1 MSAPIIGID
10 LGTTNSCVA
19 TLEGGQ
25 AVVIPNSEGSR
36 TTPSVVAFT
45 KDGERLVGITAKRQ
59 AVTNPHRTILSVKRE
74 MGSDWTKKIDK
85 EKYTPQEISAFILQK
100 LKADA
105 EDYLG
110 QEVKQAVITCPAY
123 FTDAQRKATR
133 DAGRIAGLEVLRI
146 INEPTAAALAYGVD
160 KEEDQ
165 TILVFDLGG
174 GTFDISILE
183 IYLVDGQPQ
192 IEVKATSGDNRLGGD
207 DFDEVV
213 IEWIVAEFKKSTG
226 IDLSG
231 DVQAMSRL
239 REAAEKAKIELS
251 ATGSTQINLP
261 FITMRDGQPEHL
273 DMNLS
278 RSKFEELIGP
288 LIERTIGPTRQAMK
302 DAGLKKGNVDKV
314 LLVGGSTRVPAVQI
328 AIEKEVGKDPFK
340 GINPDEAVAVG
351 AALQAGIIVGD
362 EGVTDVLLL
371 DVTPLTLG
379 IETLGG
385 VTTTMID
392 RNTTIPS
399 RRSEIFSTAGDNQP
413 AVEVHVLQG
422 ERDFANDNTTLGRF
436 HLLGIPPAPRGIPQ
450 IEVTFDID
458 ANGIVNVSAKDLG
471 TGTEQSIKIE
481 SQTSLSE
488 DEINAKISEAESF
501 AEDDKRRKARVDLRN
516 QADSIVYQTRRM
528 FEESGEKLTE
538 EDKASAIEQL
548 DALEALIMNDDTP
561 IDFDDLDEA
570 AIQAKIGELEQA
582 MHAVSTKLYEA
593 AAAEM
598 AEQQAAEAGDA
609 GDAGDVETGDGV
621 VEADFEVVD
630 GDDES

>member
-25 AVVIPNSEGSR
+25 AVVIPNSEGAR

-160 KEEDQ
+160 KQEDQ

-609 GDAGDVETGDGV
+609 GDVETGDDV

>member
-1 MSAPIIGID
+1 MGSAVIGID

-19 TLEGGQ
+19 TIEGGK

-45 KDGERLVGITAKRQ
+45 KEGERLVGVTAKRQ
-59 AVTNPHRTILSVKRE
+59 AVTNSERTIISVKRE
-74 MGSDWTKKIDK
+74 MGTDWVQEIDGDN
-85 EKYTPQEISAFILQK
+85 YSPQEISAFVLQK
-100 LKADA
+100 LKSDA
-105 EDYLG
+105 EEYLG
-110 QEVKQAVITCPAY
+110 TEVKQAVVTCPAY
-123 FTDAQRKATR
+123 FSDAQRKATK

-165 TILVFDLGG
+165 TVLVYDLGG
-174 GTFDISILE
+174 GTFDVSILE
-183 IYLVDGQPQ
+183 IYQVDGQPQ

-207 DFDEVV
+207 DFDEAVMD
-213 IEWIVAEFKKSTG
+213 WIVSEFKKSTG
-226 IDLSG
+226 IELEKDL
-231 DVQAMSRL
+231 QAMSRI

-251 ATGSTQINLP
+251 ATPSTQINLP
-261 FITMRDGQPEHL
+261 FITMIDGQPEHL
-273 DMNLS
+273 DMSLS
-278 RSKFEELIGP
+278 RSKFEKLTAS
-288 LIERTIGPTRQAMK
+288 LVERTMSPTRQAMK
-302 DAGLKKGNVDKV
+302 DASIKKGNVDKV
-314 LLVGGSTRVPAVQI
+314 LLVGGSTRIPAVQQ
-328 AIEKEVGKDPFK
+328 AIEKEVGKAPFK
-340 GINPDEAVAVG
+340 GINPDEAVAMG

-385 VTTTMID
+385 VTTTMIE

-399 RRSEIFSTAGDNQP
+399 RRSETFSTAADNQP

-422 ERDFANDNTTLGRF
+422 EREFAKDNITLGRF
-436 HLLGIPPAPRGIPQ
+436 HLMGIPAAPRGIPQ

-488 DEINAKISEAESF
+488 DEIRQKIEDAEKF
-501 AEDDKRRKARVDLRN
+501 ADEDKRKKAKVEMRN
-516 QADSIVYQTRRM
+516 SADSVVYQTRKM
-528 FEESGEKLTE
+528 IEENEEKLAD
-538 EDKASAIEQL
+538 EDTKPVLEKL
-548 DALEALIMNDDTP
+548 DELEALIVKDETP
-561 IDFDDLDEA
+561 VPLEEIDEA
-570 AIQAKIGELEQA
+570 AIQAKMSELEES
-582 MHAVSTKLYEA
+582 MHSISTKLYEA

-598 AEQQAAEAGDA
+598 AEEKEDSGD
-609 GDAGDVETGDGV
+609 DGV
-621 VEADFEVVD
+621 VDADFEVVD
-630 GDDES
+630 SEEEED

>member
-1 MSAPIIGID
+1 MGSAVIGID

-19 TLEGGQ
+19 TIEGGK

-45 KDGERLVGITAKRQ
+45 KEGERLVGVTAKRQ
-59 AVTNPHRTILSVKRE
+59 AVTNSERTIISVKRE
-74 MGSDWTKKIDK
+74 MGTDWVQEIDGDN
-85 EKYTPQEISAFILQK
+85 YSPQEISAFVLQK
-100 LKADA
+100 LKSDA
-105 EDYLG
+105 EEYLG
-110 QEVKQAVITCPAY
+110 TEVKQAVVTCPAY
-123 FTDAQRKATR
+123 FSDAQRKATK

-165 TILVFDLGG
+165 TVLVYDLGG
-174 GTFDISILE
+174 GTFDVSILE
-183 IYLVDGQPQ
+183 IYQVDGQPQ

-207 DFDEVV
+207 DFDEAVMD
-213 IEWIVAEFKKSTG
+213 WIVSEFKKTTG
-226 IDLSG
+226 IELEKDL
-231 DVQAMSRL
+231 QAMSRI

-251 ATGSTQINLP
+251 ATPSTQINLP
-261 FITMRDGQPEHL
+261 FITMIDGQPEHL
-273 DMNLS
+273 DMSLS
-278 RSKFEELIGP
+278 RSKFEKLTAS
-288 LIERTIGPTRQAMK
+288 LVERTMSPTRQAMK
-302 DAGLKKGNVDKV
+302 DASIKKGNVDKV
-314 LLVGGSTRVPAVQI
+314 LLVGGSTRIPAVQQ
-328 AIEKEVGKDPFK
+328 AIEKEVGKAPFK
-340 GINPDEAVAVG
+340 GINPDEAVAMG

-385 VTTTMID
+385 VTTTMIE

-399 RRSEIFSTAGDNQP
+399 RRSETFSTAADNQP

-422 ERDFANDNTTLGRF
+422 EREFAKDNITLGRF
-436 HLLGIPPAPRGIPQ
+436 HLMGIPAAPRGIPQ

-488 DEINAKISEAESF
+488 DEIRQKIEDAEKF
-501 AEDDKRRKARVDLRN
+501 ADEDKRKKAKVEMRN
-516 QADSIVYQTRRM
+516 SADSVVYQTRKM
-528 FEESGEKLTE
+528 IDENEEKLAD
-538 EDKASAIEQL
+538 EDTKPVLQKL
-548 DALEALIMNDDTP
+548 DELEALIVKDETP
-561 IDFDDLDEA
+561 VPLEEIDEA
-570 AIQAKIGELEQA
+570 AIQAKMSELEES
-582 MHAVSTKLYEA
+582 MHSISTKLYEA

-598 AEQQAAEAGDA
+598 AEEKE
-609 GDAGDVETGDGV
+609 ETGEDGV
-621 VEADFEVVD
+621 VDADFEVVD
-630 GDDES
+630 SEEEED

>member
-1 MSAPIIGID
+1 
-10 LGTTNSCVA
+10 
-19 TLEGGQ
+19 
-25 AVVIPNSEGSR
+25 
-36 TTPSVVAFT
+36 
-45 KDGERLVGITAKRQ
+45 
-59 AVTNPHRTILSVKRE
+59 
-74 MGSDWTKKIDK
+74 
-85 EKYTPQEISAFILQK
+85 
-100 LKADA
+100 
-105 EDYLG
+105 
-110 QEVKQAVITCPAY
+110 
-123 FTDAQRKATR
+123 
-133 DAGRIAGLEVLRI
+133 
-146 INEPTAAALAYGVD
+146 
-160 KEEDQ
+160 
-165 TILVFDLGG
+165 
-174 GTFDISILE
+174 
-183 IYLVDGQPQ
+183 
-192 IEVKATSGDNRLGGD
+192 
-207 DFDEVV
+207 
-213 IEWIVAEFKKSTG
+213 
-226 IDLSG
+226 
-231 DVQAMSRL
+231 
-239 REAAEKAKIELS
+239 
-251 ATGSTQINLP
+251 
-261 FITMRDGQPEHL
+261 
-273 DMNLS
+273 
-278 RSKFEELIGP
+278 
-288 LIERTIGPTRQAMK
+288 
-302 DAGLKKGNVDKV
+302 
-314 LLVGGSTRVPAVQI
+314 
-328 AIEKEVGKDPFK
+328 
-340 GINPDEAVAVG
+340 
-351 AALQAGIIVGD
+351 
-362 EGVTDVLLL
+362 
-371 DVTPLTLG
+371 
-379 IETLGG
+379 
-385 VTTTMID
+385 MID